1 MASQAQIQANIRYN
15 RSRDSITIRPS
26 KEDGAAVR
34 QAAAAAGQS
43 VQGYI
48 MQACSERMQR
58 ENHDK
63 PEKHL
68 TKSHLHAKMCI
79 MSEEREGASSREAL
93 HSLYSFNVSTHKI
106 RFLASRF
113 RPGRFF
119 CCYLR

>member
-1 MASQAQIQANIRYN
+1 MASPAQIQANVRYN

-58 ENHDK
+58 ENYDK
-63 PEKHL
+63 P
-68 TKSHLHAKMCI
+68 KS
-79 MSEEREGASSREAL
+79 
-93 HSLYSFNVSTHKI
+93 T
-106 RFLASRF
+106 
-113 RPGRFF
+113 
-119 CCYLR
+119 

>member
-1 MASQAQIQANIRYN
+1 MASQAQIQANVRYN

-58 ENHDK
+58 ENDDK
-63 PEKHL
+63 PKN
-68 TKSHLHAKMCI
+68 T
-79 MSEEREGASSREAL
+79 
-93 HSLYSFNVSTHKI
+93 
-106 RFLASRF
+106 
-113 RPGRFF
+113 
-119 CCYLR
+119 

>member
-1 MASQAQIQANIRYN
+1 MASEAQIRASVRYN
-15 RSRDSITIRPS
+15 QSKDSITIRPS

-63 PEKHL
+63 
-68 TKSHLHAKMCI
+68 TK
-79 MSEEREGASSREAL
+79 
-93 HSLYSFNVSTHKI
+93 NT
-106 RFLASRF
+106 
-113 RPGRFF
+113 
-119 CCYLR
+119 

>member
-1 MASQAQIQANIRYN
+1 MASPAQIQANVRYN

-63 PEKHL
+63 PKD
-68 TKSHLHAKMCI
+68 T
-79 MSEEREGASSREAL
+79 
-93 HSLYSFNVSTHKI
+93 
-106 RFLASRF
+106 
-113 RPGRFF
+113 
-119 CCYLR
+119 

>member
-1 MASQAQIQANIRYN
+1 MASPAQIRANVRYN

-63 PEKHL
+63 PKN
-68 TKSHLHAKMCI
+68 T
-79 MSEEREGASSREAL
+79 
-93 HSLYSFNVSTHKI
+93 
-106 RFLASRF
+106 
-113 RPGRFF
+113 
-119 CCYLR
+119 

>member
-1 MASQAQIQANIRYN
+1 MASPAQIQANVRYN

-58 ENHDK
+58 ENNDK
-63 PEKHL
+63 PKN
-68 TKSHLHAKMCI
+68 T
-79 MSEEREGASSREAL
+79 
-93 HSLYSFNVSTHKI
+93 
-106 RFLASRF
+106 
-113 RPGRFF
+113 
-119 CCYLR
+119 

>member
-1 MASQAQIQANIRYN
+1 MASPAQIQANVRYN

-63 PEKHL
+63 P
-68 TKSHLHAKMCI
+68 KS
-79 MSEEREGASSREAL
+79 
-93 HSLYSFNVSTHKI
+93 T
-106 RFLASRF
+106 
-113 RPGRFF
+113 
-119 CCYLR
+119 

>member
-1 MASQAQIQANIRYN
+1 MASVAQIRASVRYN
-15 RSRDSITIRPS
+15 QSKDSITIRPS

-63 PEKHL
+63 PKN
-68 TKSHLHAKMCI
+68 T
-79 MSEEREGASSREAL
+79 
-93 HSLYSFNVSTHKI
+93 
-106 RFLASRF
+106 
-113 RPGRFF
+113 
-119 CCYLR
+119 

>member
-1 MASQAQIQANIRYN
+1 MASPAQIQANVRYN

-58 ENHDK
+58 ENHDNPK
-63 PEKHL
+63 N
-68 TKSHLHAKMCI
+68 T
-79 MSEEREGASSREAL
+79 
-93 HSLYSFNVSTHKI
+93 
-106 RFLASRF
+106 
-113 RPGRFF
+113 
-119 CCYLR
+119 

>member
-1 MASQAQIQANIRYN
+1 MASSAQIQANVRYN

-63 PEKHL
+63 PKN
-68 TKSHLHAKMCI
+68 T
-79 MSEEREGASSREAL
+79 
-93 HSLYSFNVSTHKI
+93 
-106 RFLASRF
+106 
-113 RPGRFF
+113 
-119 CCYLR
+119 

>member
-1 MASQAQIQANIRYN
+1 MASPAQIQANVRYN

-63 PEKHL
+63 PK
-68 TKSHLHAKMCI
+68 
-79 MSEEREGASSREAL
+79 
-93 HSLYSFNVSTHKI
+93 N
-106 RFLASRF
+106 
-113 RPGRFF
+113 P
-119 CCYLR
+119 

>member
-63 PEKHL
+63 LKN
-68 TKSHLHAKMCI
+68 T
-79 MSEEREGASSREAL
+79 
-93 HSLYSFNVSTHKI
+93 
-106 RFLASRF
+106 
-113 RPGRFF
+113 
-119 CCYLR
+119 

>member
-1 MASQAQIQANIRYN
+1 MASQAQIQANVRYN

-63 PEKHL
+63 PKN
-68 TKSHLHAKMCI
+68 T
-79 MSEEREGASSREAL
+79 
-93 HSLYSFNVSTHKI
+93 
-106 RFLASRF
+106 
-113 RPGRFF
+113 
-119 CCYLR
+119 

>member
-1 MASQAQIQANIRYN
+1 MASQAQIQANVRYN

-63 PEKHL
+63 P
-68 TKSHLHAKMCI
+68 KS
-79 MSEEREGASSREAL
+79 
-93 HSLYSFNVSTHKI
+93 T
-106 RFLASRF
+106 
-113 RPGRFF
+113 
-119 CCYLR
+119 